1 MKKMDFLVL
10 ISVIILDQI
19 TKFWVFSYD
28 SLRIEV
34 IKDFFYIGQ
43 VKNSGAAWGILS
55 GNMIIFYIITLI
67 AIYYIY
73 DIYRKS
79 YDRAGY
85 FRFALMLALGG
96 AMGNFIDR
104 LAFSYVRDFIDVY
117 IFTYDFPLFN
127 IADSALVIGVILI
140 IFYSIKNP
148 SEDILWEN

>member
-1 MKKMDFLVL
+1 MKKNDLLVL
-10 ISVIILDQI
+10 ISVIILDQL

-55 GNMIIFYIITLI
+55 GNMIIFYIITII

-79 YDRAGY
+79 YDQHT
-85 FRFALMLALGG
+85 LDL
-96 AMGNFIDR
+96 
-104 LAFSYVRDFIDVY
+104 
-117 IFTYDFPLFN
+117 P
-127 IADSALVIGVILI
+127 
-140 IFYSIKNP
+140 
-148 SEDILWEN
+148 